1 MWPTVI
7 HYLDTITQRLESR
20 AALAMVYLL
29 PVVGYIVDQVSTRI
43 GLTNPALQELNPVTE
58 HLLQAG
64 LWLYFDA
71 AVAISIIS
79 STYLIVRKWGFRYRS
94 LVLLTPLTYGL
105 MKVLTGIS
113 NFILYFSA

>member
-1 MWPTVI
+1 MGPTLI

-20 AALAMVYLL
+20 AALATVYLL
-29 PVVGYIVDQVSTRI
+29 PMVGYIIDQTSTRI
-43 GLTNPALQELNPVTE
+43 GLSNPAFQELNPLTE

-64 LWLYFDA
+64 LWFYFDA
-71 AVAISIIS
+71 AVAIAIIS
-79 STYLIVRKWGFRYRS
+79 STYLIIRKWSFRYRS

-113 NFILYFSA
+113 NFFLYISA

>member
-1 MWPTVI
+1 MGPTLI
-7 HYLDTITQRLESR
+7 HYLDTITQRLEGR
-20 AALAMVYLL
+20 AALATVYLL
-29 PVVGYIVDQVSTRI
+29 PVVGYIIDQVSTRI
-43 GLTNPALQELNPVTE
+43 SLSNPVLQELNPLTE

-71 AVAISIIS
+71 AVVIAIIS
-79 STYLIVRKWGFRYRS
+79 STYFIVRKWGFRYRS

-113 NFILYFSA
+113 NFILYFFV